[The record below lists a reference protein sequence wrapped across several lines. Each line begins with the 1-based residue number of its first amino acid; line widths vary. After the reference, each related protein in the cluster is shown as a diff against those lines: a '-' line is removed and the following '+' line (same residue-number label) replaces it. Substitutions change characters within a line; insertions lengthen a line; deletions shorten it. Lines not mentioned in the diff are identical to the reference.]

1 MGCQGRTRWGPHAA
15 YYYRGVH
22 GEATE
27 LWALLIQMLSTFLD
41 AYREFHT
48 WRRHTGEAVA
58 AGVGA
63 ANREEGPR
71 RADVPLEA
79 KKKGRGGRGARSR
92 GHFRAGGPR
101 QTRSRSSPS
110 AARALAG

>member
-58 AGVGA
+58 AGVA
-63 ANREEGPR
+63 APNGEQRH
-71 RADVPLEA
+71 
-79 KKKGRGGRGARSR
+79 GRGQIPWAAKEKG
-92 GHFRAGGPR
+92 RAGGA
-101 QTRSRSSPS
+101 PS
-110 AARALAG
+110 APGDLAADGPPARRHASFLSARG

>member
-22 GEATE
+22 GKATE

-58 AGVGA
+58 AGGESGH
-63 ANREEGPR
+63 RRRGPGP
-71 RADVPLEA
+71 APTPSSTTL
-79 KKKGRGGRGARSR
+79 RGWAWSG
-92 GHFRAGGPR
+92 
-101 QTRSRSSPS
+101 PS
-110 AARALAG
+110 ARRLSTTGRPP

>member
-58 AGVGA
+58 AGMASQNG
-63 ANREEGPR
+63 
-71 RADVPLEA
+71 
-79 KKKGRGGRGARSR
+79 
-92 GHFRAGGPR
+92 
-101 QTRSRSSPS
+101 
-110 AARALAG
+110 